1 MDSVSSPQSR
11 PLGQVYMTLTEL
23 IHYFRSGG
31 KYERFCQEQ
40 SLDPESEVVEIYAS
54 VPLSIESNLAFFEI
68 EKTGGSIEHSH
79 DNIKYR
85 NLFDFYY
92 FQGAIEES
100 RDLPNQHLD
109 DSEIAN
115 KLLSYAINDA

>member
-1 MDSVSSPQSR
+1 MNLS
-11 PLGQVYMTLTEL
+11 LGQTNMTLTEL

-31 KYERFCQEQ
+31 KYECFCQEQ
-40 SLDPESEVVEIYAS
+40 TLDPESEVVEIYAS
-54 VPLSIESNLAFFEI
+54 APLSLESNLAFFEI
-68 EKTGGSIEHSH
+68 EKTGGCIEHSH

-85 NLFDFYY
+85 NLFDFYF

-100 RDLPNQHLD
+100 ISEQNQNLE
-109 DSEIAN
+109 DSEIAS